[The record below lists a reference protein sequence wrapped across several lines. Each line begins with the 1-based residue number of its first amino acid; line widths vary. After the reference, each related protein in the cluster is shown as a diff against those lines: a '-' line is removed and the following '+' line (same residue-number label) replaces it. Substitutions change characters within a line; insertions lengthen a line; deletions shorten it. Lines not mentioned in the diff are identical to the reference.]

1 MSLVAMLMIHN
12 PSTLIWGDEA
22 DMIKAKE
29 MLSEVKESIIN
40 AYEVKTN
47 LPRNKISKMMDNE
60 TWMSSNKAVELGFA
74 DKVLYE
80 EQIENILI
88 NNNFIFDRVTVINTL
103 INKFPKKEDPPL
115 SNGTPYEELS
125 KKLNLIK

>member
-1 MSLVAMLMIHN
+1 MAGDEILMSPVAMLMIHN

-47 LPRNKISKMMDNE
+47 LPRNKISKMMDN
-60 TWMSSNKAVELGFA
+60 
-74 DKVLYE
+74 
-80 EQIENILI
+80 
-88 NNNFIFDRVTVINTL
+88 
-103 INKFPKKEDPPL
+103 
-115 SNGTPYEELS
+115 
-125 KKLNLIK
+125 